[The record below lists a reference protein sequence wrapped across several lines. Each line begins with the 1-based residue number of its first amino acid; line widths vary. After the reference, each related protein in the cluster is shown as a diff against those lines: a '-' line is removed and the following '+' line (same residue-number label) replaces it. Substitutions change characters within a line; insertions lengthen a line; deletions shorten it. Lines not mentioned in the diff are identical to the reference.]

1 MSALFDLVGEYKEL
15 YAMLTDDP
23 ENETIQDTLEA
34 VTGELEVK
42 GEGYVAIINK
52 LDMEIDACK
61 KQKEM
66 WTQNLKVR
74 ENALERLKTR
84 LTDAMIQ
91 LGKTEIKAGDNTIK
105 LMSNSVAPVI
115 IDDADAVPTEYKR
128 VIVDEKIDKT
138 KIGEALKRGE
148 TFNWCHLGEKGKHI
162 RIK

>member
-15 YAMLTDDP
+15 YAMLTEDEDD
-23 ENETIQDTLEA
+23 EVVKDTLDGI
-34 VTGELEVK
+34 VGEIEVK
-42 GEGYVAIINK
+42 SEGYVAIINK
-52 LDMEIDACK
+52 LDMEIEACK

-66 WTQNLKVR
+66 WTQNLRVR
-74 ENALERLKTR
+74 ENALDRLKTR
-84 LTDAMIQ
+84 LTQAMIQ
-91 LGKTEIKAGDNTIK
+91 IGKNEVKAGDYTIK

-115 IDDADAVPTEYKR
+115 IDDENAVPTEYKR